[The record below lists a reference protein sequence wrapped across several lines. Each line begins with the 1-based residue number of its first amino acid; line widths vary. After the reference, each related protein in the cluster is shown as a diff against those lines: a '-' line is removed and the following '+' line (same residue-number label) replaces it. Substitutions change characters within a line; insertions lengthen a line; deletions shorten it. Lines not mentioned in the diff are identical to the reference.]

1 MLAFC
6 TSPSE
11 ISLVLG
17 PSDARWLSEEM
28 SFLTELYR
36 SKAGN
41 SERQFGDDNNVALT
55 SFLETAAKCQQLSI
69 ALQQAIRRGYH
80 REDDGTQHA
89 DASPATDLPPPAL
102 ASPSPLIS
110 SSPVEPPTQ
119 TKRVRST
126 GKPHA
131 ATKKKGSEVRGGR
144 KSKAKR
150 DLAG

>member
-41 SERQFGDDNNVALT
+41 SERQFGGDNNVALT

-80 REDDGTQHA
+80 REDDRAQHA
-89 DASPATDLPPPAL
+89 DASLAMPAPAL

-110 SSPVEPPTQ
+110 SSPVEPPTR
-119 TKRVRST
+119 TKRVRRT
-126 GKPHA
+126 AKPHA
-131 ATKKKGSEVRGGR
+131 ATKKKDSEVRSGR

-150 DLAG
+150 DPAG